1 MTRVQNAEA
10 EQGSFVF
17 VRQGTRDKRQ
27 EIFLPSLVSCLLVY
41 FLLVEQ

>member
-17 VRQGTRDKRQ
+17 VRQGTGEK
-27 EIFLPSLVSCLLVY
+27 SLVSCLLSLVY